1 MAQPFVSDG
10 YDGTLDEIGLAEWH
24 AAAATRPGI
33 RDGFGVSIVGNVDRT
48 IRVSPGKAYG
58 WGVLDELTGTVDLQ
72 AEAVTSGDRWDTL
85 VLRRDWRPLAGGPSA
100 LMILKGTSTRARSAL
115 RLSGPG
121 VVDDQVL
128 AIFRLRAGL
137 STIQELMDLREW
149 QSSLSFRYDPNVP
162 TASTYDYGD
171 KIVQNAGPGRGL
183 DVAVRR
189 GGDGSETWD
198 WMLSRD
204 WSNLSLASG
213 YRTYNGHP
221 PQYRVVGDVLQL
233 RGWVERSNGTT
244 FANVYTTVAS
254 VPAASAP
261 MLQAYVPAGGSFSS
275 ATGGGGMCNIQSDG
289 VIQIAAP
296 SGLADFM
303 SFDGI
308 SIPMG
313 A

>member
-1 MAQPFVSDG
+1 MTVAQPFVSDG

-33 RDGFGVSIVGNVDRT
+33 REGFGVSIVGNVDRT

-100 LMILKGTSTRARSAL
+100 LMILKGTATKARSAL

-137 STIQELMDLREW
+137 STIQELVVLEEW
-149 QSSLSFRYDPNVP
+149 QSSLSFRFEPSIP
-162 TASTYDYGD
+162 TASTYVYGD
-171 KIVQNAGPGRGL
+171 KILQNAGDGRGL

-189 GGDGSETWD
+189 GGAGSEVWD
-198 WMLSRD
+198 WMLSRPWND
-204 WSNLSLASG
+204 MTLASG
-213 YRTYNGHP
+213 YKVNDQV
-221 PQYRVVGDVLQL
+221 PQWRVVGDMLQL
-233 RGWVERSNGTT
+233 RGRVTRTSGAS
-244 FANVYTTVAS
+244 FSNVYTTVAS
-254 VPAASAP
+254 VPASVAP
-261 MLQAYVPAGGSFSS
+261 SQWNYVTVGSNFSS
-275 ATGGGGMCNIQSDG
+275 STGGGGMASILPSG
-289 VIQIAAP
+289 VVQVAGP
-296 SGLADFM
+296 SGLVDWV

-308 SIPMG
+308 SISIG
-313 A
+313 

>member
-1 MAQPFVSDG
+1 VAQPFVSDG

-33 RDGFGVSIVGNVDRT
+33 REGFGVSIVGNVDRT

-100 LMILKGTSTRARSAL
+100 LMILKGTATKARSAL

-149 QSSLSFRYDPNVP
+149 QSSLSFRYEASIP

-171 KIVQNAGPGRGL
+171 KIIQSAGDNRGL

-189 GGDGSETWD
+189 GGDGSESWD
-198 WMLSRD
+198 WVLSRPWND
-204 WSNLSLASG
+204 MTLASG
-213 YRTYNGHP
+213 YKVNDQV
-221 PQYRVVGDVLQL
+221 PQWRVVGDMLQL
-233 RGWVERSNGTT
+233 RGRVTRTSGAS
-244 FANVYTTVAS
+244 FSNVYTTVAS
-254 VPAASAP
+254 VPASVAP
-261 MLQAYVPAGGSFSS
+261 SQWNYVTVGSNFSS
-275 ATGGGGMCNIQSDG
+275 DTGGGGMAAILPSG
-289 VIQIAAP
+289 VIQVAAP
-296 SGLADFM
+296 SNLVDWV

-308 SIPMG
+308 SISIG
-313 A
+313 